1 MGWNVSFS
9 GTSGRQQAPCGN
21 NPPFK
26 SSIAVREGP
35 GGGGQACSSSSS
47 SSSSS
52 SGPHLF
58 VNVLPWIF
66 RFEFPCRRH
75 SSGGYP
81 IIALNTGNV
90 HVILDSPKA
99 KPQRPPQNICS
110 APGGGGQRGGGFSR
124 VFSSFCQARQARYV
138 LFRTTRC
145 LFFTHTHR
153 RKYEVTFI
161 QIIFKN

>member
-110 APGGGGQRGGGFSR
+110 APGGGDKGEGDFQGFSHHSAR
-124 VFSSFCQARQARYV
+124 LGRLGMFYFGRLGAFFSP
-138 LFRTTRC
+138 
-145 LFFTHTHR
+145 THTGGSM
-153 RKYEVTFI
+153 K
-161 QIIFKN
+161 

>member
-110 APGGGGQRGGGFSR
+110 APGGGGGTKGRG
-124 VFSSFCQARQARYV
+124 
-138 LFRTTRC
+138 
-145 LFFTHTHR
+145 
-153 RKYEVTFI
+153 
-161 QIIFKN
+161 IFKGFLIILPGSAGSVCFISDDSVPFFHPHTQAEV